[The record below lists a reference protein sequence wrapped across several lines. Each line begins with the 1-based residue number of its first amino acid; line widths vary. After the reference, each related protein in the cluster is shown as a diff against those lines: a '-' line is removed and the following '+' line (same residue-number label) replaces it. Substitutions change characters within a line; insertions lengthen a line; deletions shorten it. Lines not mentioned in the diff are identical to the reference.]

1 MYTFND
7 PYSQFMNNFSGDED
21 MAGIMKAIGPEK
33 AFNMHQSNAKV
44 MRGAGID
51 PTSPQTMAK
60 TSRFANERANHA
72 YDTGRIAV
80 APGYFFNRQTADVE
94 RGRDYSGT
102 ERGRQ
107 SSMAQYQIEQ
117 QNKRI
122 KQLSEQRAADRARED
137 YQLRQQFDHKLRQR
151 AEDNAHLRTK
161 DLRQFDF
168 GLSQKGLG
176 AAHDRAKDMK
186 TFDFGIFEK
195 QFNLGELGK
204 DNQLGRN
211 LKSSSAAHGQDMA
224 RRRLDFRNSRALAQQ
239 SHDNAMARQQNSF
252 NNTSSLNTQ
261 GFKNSKALN
270 TQNFNNTTALNRQNF
285 NNTRTLNKD
294 RYAHERNMRFG

>member
-7 PYSQFMNNFSGDED
+7 PYSQFVNNFSGDED
-21 MAGIMKAIGPEK
+21 MAGIMKAVGPES
-33 AFNMHQSNAKV
+33 AFRMHQSNAPLY
-44 MRGAGID
+44 RQNRID
-51 PTSPQTMAK
+51 PTSPESMEK
-60 TSRFANERANHA
+60 TSKFEAARNIHR
-72 YDTGRIAV
+72 YDSGQKSL
-80 APGYFFNRQTADVE
+80 APGYFFNRQTGKVE
-94 RGRDYSGT
+94 RGRNYSGT
-102 ERGRQ
+102 PQAQQ
-107 SSMAQYQIEQ
+107 SRMAQYQIEQ
-117 QNKRI
+117 QRKRNQ
-122 KQLSEQRAADRARED
+122 QLREQRAADRARQD
-137 YQLRQQFDHKLRQR
+137 YQLRQQFDHDLRQR
-151 AEDNAHLRTK
+151 AADNDHLRSK

-204 DNQLGRN
+204 DNQLGRD

-252 NNTSSLNTQ
+252 NNTRSLNNQ
-261 GFKNSKALN
+261 GFRNTKALN